1 MSLDHALDLLKSVGM
16 SGYEAKAYT
25 TLLGAGIA
33 LNGYEVAKRS
43 GVPRSTVYETLAK
56 LVVRGAAFEVKS
68 PANGVSYVAL
78 PSDALIGRLERD
90 MSDTIGGLAT
100 ALPAIAASSS
110 ARVVEHLQGRD
121 QVLGRA
127 NEVIEAARTVLFV
140 SLWPDEF
147 DRLAPA
153 LEAATDRGVDAW
165 TITFGHVDPPSGRS
179 FVHHFSEPEVVLD
192 RLGCRIF
199 TVVADRDAV
208 LIGGIDGDEF
218 WGMWSDDA
226 AVALVAAEYVRHDM
240 ALQIIGARLGEFGLD
255 RFWQTDAQLEEL
267 RRSSG
272 VVVSRPL
279 S

>member
-1 MSLDHALDLLKSVGM
+1 VSLDHALDLLKSVGM

-25 TLLGAGIA
+25 TLLGAGTA

-90 MSDTIGGLAT
+90 MTETIGGLAT
-100 ALPAIAASSS
+100 ALPAIAAAST
-110 ARVVEHLQGRD
+110 ARVVEHLQGHD
-121 QVLGRA
+121 QVVGRA
-127 NEVIEAARTVLFV
+127 QEVIEGAVDVLFV
-140 SLWPDEF
+140 SLWPAEF
-147 DRLAPA
+147 DRLASA
-153 LEAATDRGVDAW
+153 LDAATSRGVDAW
-165 TITFGHVDPPSGRS
+165 TITFGDVDHPVGKS

-199 TVVADRDAV
+199 TVVADRAAV
-208 LIGGIDGDEF
+208 LMGGIEGDQM

-226 AVALVAAEYVRHDM
+226 AVALLAAEYVRHDI

-255 RFWQTDAQLEEL
+255 RFWQTDASLEEL

-272 VVVSRPL
+272 VVAKRSA

>member
-1 MSLDHALDLLKSVGM
+1 
-16 SGYEAKAYT
+16 
-25 TLLGAGIA
+25 
-33 LNGYEVAKRS
+33 
-43 GVPRSTVYETLAK
+43 
-56 LVVRGAAFEVKS
+56 
-68 PANGVSYVAL
+68 VSYVAL

-90 MSDTIGGLAT
+90 MTETIGGLAT

-127 NEVIEAARTVLFV
+127 EEVIEGALNVLFV
-140 SLWPDEF
+140 SLWPTEF
-147 DRLAPA
+147 ATLAPA
-153 LEAATDRGVDAW
+153 LDAATDRGVDAW
-165 TITFGHVDPPSGRS
+165 TITFGDVDHPVGRS
-179 FVHHFSEPEVVLD
+179 FVHHFSEPDVVLD

-208 LIGGIDGDEF
+208 LMGGIEGGET

-226 AVALVAAEYVRHDM
+226 AVALVAAEYVRHDI

-255 RFWQTDAQLEEL
+255 RFWQTDAGLEEL

-272 VVVSRPL
+272 VFTKEVTS
-279 S
+279 